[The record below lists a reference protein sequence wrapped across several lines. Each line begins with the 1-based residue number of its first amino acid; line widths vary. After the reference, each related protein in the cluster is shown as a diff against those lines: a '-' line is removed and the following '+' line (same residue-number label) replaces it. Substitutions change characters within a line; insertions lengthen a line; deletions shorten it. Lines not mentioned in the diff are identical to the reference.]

1 MTKDEIVERLKNLKK
16 IDKAT
21 IILQRK
27 LKELDNNYPHTS
39 GSFEQKVSSS
49 KVNTTEKKLINTLK
63 KKDDIIDQIAT
74 LTEEKFA
81 TTDLINKLEEPEEW
95 LALRMLYLHGYAV
108 AEVCKE
114 MKVSKAT
121 LYRARDRTIEHLE
134 AEVNNSYDRLGFEW
148 VCTVVSVVVN
158 TLQKTEE
165 KVIIRVDIE
174 IRSLRN
180 MKNKIIA
187 VYKIANRLVS
197 ITVEEPDFSNLKMNQ
212 FVEIGGKK
220 YKVHSI
226 PFVRTTPPKSIL
238 EQDTFAIDYTE
249 DELLGKRVI
258 IR

>member
-1 MTKDEIVERLKNLKK
+1 MDWNFRKGGSPPTPMGECASHRHCTFFFAPNFKNRSSCLMTKDEIVERLKNLKK
-16 IDKAT
+16 IDKAI

-121 LYRARDRTIEHLE
+121 LYRARDRAVERLE
-134 AEVNNSYDRLGFEW
+134 AEVNNS
-148 VCTVVSVVVN
+148 
-158 TLQKTEE
+158 
-165 KVIIRVDIE
+165 
-174 IRSLRN
+174 
-180 MKNKIIA
+180 
-187 VYKIANRLVS
+187 
-197 ITVEEPDFSNLKMNQ
+197 
-212 FVEIGGKK
+212 
-220 YKVHSI
+220 
-226 PFVRTTPPKSIL
+226 
-238 EQDTFAIDYTE
+238 
-249 DELLGKRVI
+249 
-258 IR
+258 